1 MHYVNDIGR
10 QIGLLVLIADE
21 IENLDFDGIL
31 QAYVRANQR
40 AENDPEFAQKGYEL
54 LAKMEHG
61 DEEVRKSFSKL
72 PKCV

>member
-1 MHYVNDIGR
+1 MGR

-54 LAKMEHG
+54 LAKRSRDMKRF
-61 DEEVRKSFSKL
+61 VKSFSKL